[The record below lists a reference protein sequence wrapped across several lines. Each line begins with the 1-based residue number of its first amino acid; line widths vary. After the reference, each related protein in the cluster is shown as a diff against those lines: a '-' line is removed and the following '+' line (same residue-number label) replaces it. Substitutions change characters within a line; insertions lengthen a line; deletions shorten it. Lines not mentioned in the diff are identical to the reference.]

1 MSDFLSDAHAI
12 WQYVTIAGV
21 AVALILSFQ
30 SVMSS
35 AALTVYRVTA
45 VLVDIQVTLGLLL
58 WLTSSG
64 WSLGFMQGWLHPILG
79 MAAVGSIHAVVS
91 QARRLEPAEANRRV
105 RLGLIAVVVLVVA
118 AIGVAEMA

>member
-1 MSDFLSDAHAI
+1 
-12 WQYVTIAGV
+12 
-21 AVALILSFQ
+21 
-30 SVMSS
+30 
-35 AALTVYRVTA
+35 VYRVTA

-79 MAAVGSIHAVVS
+79 MAAVGAIHAVVS
-91 QARRLEPAEANRRV
+91 QARRLDPAEANRRV